1 MTYITFFTR
10 CIQAVC
16 LFQRMQC
23 VQCKH
28 PSDQSY
34 HVVKLIDPIPLK
46 SKHYAVAVDIHDKR
60 TADILMTLLS
70 VLSRMDTI
78 TFIGFSDH
86 TIIQTYDMDKL
97 DIYKVEKLYSV
108 RTDGLNTLVAIRT
121 LESISAD
128 AYIMI
133 TAGCHDKAPSR
144 VVSTFTRGQL
154 HVFSPVRHH
163 YMEHA
168 IALAGD
174 EPKMSPIRS
183 ALGIKTPN
191 YYDVK
196 LIGAMS
202 VPICVQS
209 PAYGGCSIVPLLRET
224 NDPIKV
230 TYMTEDGKRH
240 ETTCTLEDDDSLPY
254 EATRF
259 MKPCRMV
266 E

>member
-1 MTYITFFTR
+1 
-10 CIQAVC
+10 
-16 LFQRMQC
+16 
-23 VQCKH
+23 
-28 PSDQSY
+28 
-34 HVVKLIDPIPLK
+34 
-46 SKHYAVAVDIHDKR
+46 
-60 TADILMTLLS
+60 
-70 VLSRMDTI
+70 
-78 TFIGFSDH
+78 
-86 TIIQTYDMDKL
+86 
-97 DIYKVEKLYSV
+97 
-108 RTDGLNTLVAIRT
+108 
-121 LESISAD
+121 
-128 AYIMI
+128 
-133 TAGCHDKAPSR
+133 
-144 VVSTFTRGQL
+144 
-154 HVFSPVRHH
+154 
-163 YMEHA
+163 MEHA

-183 ALGIKTPN
+183 ALGIKNPI

-196 LIGAMS
+196 LIGAMG

-240 ETTCTLEDDDSLPY
+240 ETTCTFEDDESLPY